1 MLEIKQI
8 EKYIW
13 GIRESYHYEDV
24 LSYLIIGEEKALLFD
39 TGMGIYNIKEAVYK
53 ITNLPIIV
61 LNSHSHFDHI
71 GGNSLFDEIWIY
83 NNEKIKNIAKNGVD
97 KSIIL
102 ENYVTEKFI
111 KKPESFDLKN
121 FEIKGFNYKK
131 VLYDNYEI
139 NLKPFKFK
147 VIHTPGHSI
156 DHICIYE
163 ENKKFLF
170 AGDLIYKGPIF
181 IDNYTQFINSIKKI
195 NKLNPKKIFPGH
207 NDFCI
212 SEISLK
218 LKKVNNNYYFL

>member
-8 EKYIW
+8 EKHIW
-13 GIRESYHYEDV
+13 WIRESYHYEDV
-24 LSYLIIGEEKALLFD
+24 LSYLIIWEEKALLFD
-39 TGMGIYNIKEAVYK
+39 TWMWIYNIKEAVYK

-71 GGNSLFDEIWIY
+71 WWNSLFDEIWIY
-83 NNEKIKNIAKNGVD
+83 NNEKIKNIAKNWVD

-111 KKPESFDLKN
+111 KKPEFFDLKK
-121 FEIKGFNYKK
+121 FKIKWFNYKK
-131 VLYDNYEI
+131 VLYDDEEI

-147 VIHTPGHSI
+147 VIHTPWHSI

-170 AGDLIYKGPIF
+170 AWDLIYKWPIF
-181 IDNYTQFINSIKKI
+181 IDNYIQFVNSIKKI
-195 NKLNPKKIFPGH
+195 NKLKPKSIFPWH

-212 SEISLK
+212 NEISLK